1 MTAADRVPAF
11 QHSLIKGG
19 NMALTGLMLKQ
30 GILLF
35 WALWLTVAWL
45 ANTCDGLKACHVLGK
60 GWKFAS
66 GNYALMVEATQKYHT
81 PLWLN
86 ATLFF
91 GVILWQGGAALLF
104 WSAFSAFQGLY
115 RPGDHLLY
123 PAFLVSLALWA
134 AFIIIDEIFLA
145 YETEDTHLRVFTA
158 QAISLLVLVLLPE
171 GG

>member
-1 MTAADRVPAF
+1 ME
-11 QHSLIKGG
+11 
-19 NMALTGLMLKQ
+19 LTGLVLKQ

-45 ANTCDGLKACHVLGK
+45 ANTCDGLKACHLLRTD
-60 GWKFAS
+60 WKFAS
-66 GNYALMVEATQKYHT
+66 GNYAFIVETTQKYRT

-86 ATLFF
+86 AVLF
-91 GVILWQGGAALLF
+91 GSVILWQGGAALLF
-104 WSAFSAFQGLY
+104 WFAFSAFQGVH
-115 RPGDHLLY
+115 RPGGNTLY

-134 AFIIIDEIFLA
+134 AFIVVDEIFLA

-158 QAISLLVLVLLPE
+158 QAISLLVLTLVPE